1 LTSGKIG
8 AQDSVS
14 VINEATNAVTATV
27 GVGSLPNS
35 VGVDPSTGS
44 AYVANLDS
52 NSVSV
57 ITPMMPPGAPVI
69 GTATAGNASA
79 SVSFTAPASDGNSPV
94 TGFTVTAADL
104 TNPANGGQTAT
115 GSASPI
121 TVTGLTNGDSYTF
134 TVTATNAQGTGPAST
149 ASNAVTPVVPPL
161 ACTTTI
167 TGKHASKL
175 TVASGVTCLVD
186 ATQAGQVTVDPGASL
201 SVTDSSVSGTV
212 NATDPASVTYCGSTE
227 AGTLTVTGAT
237 GPVILGGTLPDGGA
251 CAADTIPSVITV
263 SGASAAAPVS
273 VTGLREAGTLTL
285 DGNAGGVLIN
295 GATVSGR
302 ISVTDNTAPAAG
314 SVTVSG
320 NTIDGSLA
328 CTGNTP
334 APGDAGAVNTVSGTA
349 SGQCTALATR

>member
-35 VGVDPSTGS
+35 VGVDPPTGS

-69 GTATAGNASA
+69 G
-79 SVSFTAPASDGNSPV
+79 
-94 TGFTVTAADL
+94 TAADL